1 MLNVVSIPMR
11 SAMRKQL
18 QISGLVL
25 VALAVVPRWTVSALE
40 GDAKAASIMSESRK
54 ALGGEK
60 KLSTLKGLSLR
71 AEFKREMAGGG
82 PGGATFVIN
91 GGSGSAGS
99 PVQMSGTLEVD
110 VLFPDKFFRQ
120 ETTTSGFGLTRTDGF
135 DSTRPFL
142 DVASSSPGVRV
153 MGDNPASDPVRAK
166 AALKRMNTELARLL
180 LGIVGTTQ
188 AGLPVA
194 YTYAGQAESPDGTA
208 HVIDVTGPEDFKA
221 RLFVDTTTHLPL
233 MLTYSELEPR
243 PMRMV
248 SQHGGPPAGGG
259 GAPRV
264 VAGPG
269 GSGTATTRREL
280 TAEERAEI
288 EKETKAADETP
299 RKMLEYRLYFSDYR
313 EVEGVRLPHRIAR
326 GTTERTVE
334 EWEVK
339 SYKVNP
345 AIKADRFKVGT
356 E

>member
-1 MLNVVSIPMR
+1 MR
-11 SAMRKQL
+11 IQL

-25 VALAVVPRWTVSALE
+25 GALAVIPHWTVSARE

-60 KLSTLKGLSLR
+60 KLSAVKALSLR
-71 AEFKREMAGGG
+71 AEFKREMAGGV

-91 GGSGSAGS
+91 GGGASMGG
-99 PVQMSGTLEVD
+99 PVQMSGTLEID
-110 VLFPDKFFRQ
+110 VLFPDKFLRQ

-135 DSTRPFL
+135 DGARPFL
-142 DVASSSPGVRV
+142 DVSSSSPGVRV

-166 AALKRMNTELARLL
+166 AALKRMNSELARLL

-188 AGLPVA
+188 PGLPVA

-221 RLFVDTTTHLPL
+221 RLFVDTGTHLPL

-259 GAPRV
+259 ASRV
-264 VAGPG
+264 VTAPG

-280 TAEERAEI
+280 TAEERAEL
-288 EKETKAADETP
+288 EKEMKAADEVP

-313 EVEGVRLPHRIAR
+313 EVDGVQLPHRIAR
-326 GTTERTVE
+326 GTTEKTVE

-345 AIKADRFKVGT
+345 TIKADRFKVGT

>member
-1 MLNVVSIPMR
+1 MR
-11 SAMRKQL
+11 NHL
-18 QISGLVL
+18 QIPGLVL
-25 VALAVVPRWTVSALE
+25 VALAVLPRGAVIARE

-60 KLSTLKGLSLR
+60 KLTALKALSLR

-91 GGSGSAGS
+91 GGGASAGG
-99 PVQMSGTLEVD
+99 PVQMSGSLEID
-110 VLFPDKFFRQ
+110 VLFPDKFYRQ

-135 DSTRPFL
+135 EGDRPFI
-142 DVASSSPGVRV
+142 DVSSSSPGVRV
-153 MGDNPASDPVRAK
+153 MADNPNSDPVRAK

-180 LGIVGTTQ
+180 LGLVGSTQ
-188 AGLPVA
+188 GGLPVT
-194 YTYAGQAESPDGTA
+194 YTYAGQAESPDGKA
-208 HVIDVTGPEDFKA
+208 HVIAVAGPEDFKA

-248 SQHGGPPAGGG
+248 SQHGGPPAGGA
-259 GAPRV
+259 APRV
-264 VAGPG
+264 VTAPG
-269 GSGTATTRREL
+269 ASGTTRREL
-280 TAEERAEI
+280 TPEERAAL
-288 EKETKAADETP
+288 EKEVMAADESP

-313 EVEGVRLPHRIAR
+313 EVDGVQLPHRIAR
-326 GTTERTVE
+326 GTTEKTVE
-334 EWEVK
+334 EWDIK

-345 AIKADRFKVGT
+345 TIKADRFKVGT